1 MFNHSTRNRTAPGR
15 QAGVTLI
22 ELMTVTLVVGIL
34 AGIAIPTYRQYTLR
48 ANRTDAKTSLLS
60 QAGALERCYTRYN
73 KYTLNT
79 DPALGCN
86 LPATSPSQ
94 NGYYQVTI
102 TVIDLPTL
110 GAKFLLTAVPQGA
123 QAQDSGCGSLK
134 LDNLN
139 TRDRTGSKTVDE
151 CWGK

>member
-1 MFNHSTRNRTAPGR
+1 MFDHSMRNRAAPGR

-86 LPATSPSQ
+86 LPATSASQ

-102 TVIDLPTL
+102 TVQDVPTP
-110 GAKFLLTAVPQGA
+110 GAQFLLTAVPQGA
-123 QAQDSGCGSLK
+123 QAQDSGCGSLT
-134 LDNLN
+134 LNSVN
-139 TRDRTGSKTVDE
+139 TRDRSGTKSIDE